1 MTKKTIYIYVLT
13 LLALLAGCASYVYF
27 GKEGKLVPLASSP
40 ASTSAPSRTYS
51 NDYISVNVVYPVI
64 PGKSEDIVE
73 TNAVLK
79 KAIDAQID
87 EFDVST
93 KDYPM
98 FHIDTIKSMVQGGYA
113 VEASTSD
120 WVSIVGG
127 LSFYSSGAAHPF
139 FVVDTY
145 VYDLQQKKILK
156 LSDVFKAG
164 SDYLSVLS
172 KLSRE
177 DLYLQVEEGDTDNP
191 PDTNFIFSGT
201 EPNEENFR
209 SFAFLCEGLALYF
222 GEYQVAPY
230 AAGVQHVVIPYSKLK
245 PYLHDRISGYT
256 CINS

>member
-1 MTKKTIYIYVLT
+1 
-13 LLALLAGCASYVYF
+13 VYF

-51 NDYISVNVVYPVI
+51 NDYISVSVVYPVI

-93 KDYPM
+93 KENDM

-113 VEASTSD
+113 VEASTGD